1 MQEAA
6 NELIEMLL
14 DVGEDQIASKGY
26 LFFFTSSVT
35 FQTLNVHAVI
45 FVLNCMSSELH
56 VACYTHC
63 LYFYENSTL

>member
-35 FQTLNVHAVI
+35 FKHSVHMQL
-45 FVLNCMSSELH
+45 F
-56 VACYTHC
+56 
-63 LYFYENSTL
+63 FF